1 MNNNEQQD
9 KHLQS
14 PQESNTEKHINF
26 REIEK
31 GDAPSNEAG
40 REDNSDS
47 PTKKA
52 WEELRKIMSR
62 NKAVLQLK

>member
-1 MNNNEQQD
+1 MNNNEKQD

-26 REIEK
+26 REIEE
-31 GDAPSNEAG
+31 GDASAREGG
-40 REDNSDS
+40 RDDNSDS

-52 WEELRKIMSR
+52 WEELRKDSEQ
-62 NKAVLQLK
+62 K